1 MLEAGQRV
9 PSLVL
14 AEDLI
19 TGYSLAAAAA
29 FVRAAALPN
38 VGRDSP
44 YRARL

>member
-9 PSLVL
+9 PSSAM

-19 TGYSLAAAAA
+19 DRYELDDNSAELLRS
-29 FVRAAALPN
+29 VALPN

-44 YRARL
+44 YRRL